1 MMKIKP
7 IYLLYCLAIIAFSL
21 ALLKYGFL
29 YSDGS
34 LSVKFFVIEILSF
47 LSFLGVIYFSD
58 KMVRQWNKERIK
70 CMLDQQELIDKYKNQ
85 IDQLRKT
92 NEKLKAGKADNLNTS
107 DEVDAVAEQ
116 IKMHLKKLGNADT
129 YARELLNQLA
139 KYYEIGIGI
148 CYLSVEPSTNFTV
161 KGVYGMD
168 SDELNEDCDLSCGL
182 HGQALSDKEPMFVKD
197 IDEDY
202 FKIESYSGA
211 AKPRYL
217 YFLPIIQHEKTVGL
231 IELAT
236 FKPLGIEK
244 HWERMNSYI
253 AESISYNN

>member
-1 MMKIKP
+1 MKIKP
-7 IYLLYCLAIIAFSL
+7 IYLLYCLAIVAFSL

-58 KMVRQWNKERIK
+58 KMIRLWNKERIK
-70 CMLDQQELIDKYKNQ
+70 VVLDQQERINKYKNQ

-92 NEKLKAGKADNLNTS
+92 NDKLKADKSDKLNAS
-107 DEVDAVAEQ
+107 QEVDVMAEK
-116 IKMHLKKLGNADT
+116 IKNHLKKQGNSAA
-129 YARELLNQLA
+129 YGRELLNQLA
-139 KYYEIGIGI
+139 KYYEIGMGI
-148 CYLSVEPSTNFTV
+148 CYLSVEPSTNFVV
-161 KGVYGMD
+161 KGVYGID
-168 SDELNEDCDLSCGL
+168 SDQVNGDCDLSCGL
-182 HGQALSDKEPMFVKD
+182 HGQAVSDKEPMFVKD
-197 IDEDY
+197 IDVDY
-202 FKIESYSGA
+202 FQIESYSGA

-244 HWERMNSYI
+244 HWKIMNSYI